1 MRAKVTDDISKGYAE
16 VAPIDEQGNV
26 GRERYIAVDPETK
39 RKKRAKRGDI
49 VEIKE
54 IKNGE
59 GISKRIYFYLF
70 PVALTLVGI
79 LATGSLAIPERI
91 LSAVILGVMGFVV
104 AWILNRRVRLNKR
117 QEYRIVRIVQ
127 RSKEIIR

>member
-1 MRAKVTDDISKGYAE
+1 MQAKVTDDISKGYAE
-16 VAPIDEQGNV
+16 VAPIDAQGNM
-26 GRERYIAVDPETK
+26 GKERYIAVDPETK

-54 IKNGE
+54 IKSGE

-91 LSAVILGVMGFVV
+91 LSAVILGAMGFVV
-104 AWILNRRVRLNKR
+104 AWILNRKVRLNKR

>member
-16 VAPIDEQGNV
+16 VAPIDEHGNM
-26 GRERYIAVDPETK
+26 GKERYIVVDPETK

-49 VEIKE
+49 VELKE
-54 IKNGE
+54 IKSGD
-59 GISKRIYFYLF
+59 GTSKRIYFYF
-70 PVALTLVGI
+70 IPVLMTLVGI

-104 AWILNRRVRLNKR
+104 AWILNRKARLNKR